1 MILRNG
7 ITWYTREK
15 SRLVH
20 FQVMWLSVLFSETNA
35 NAIAELLY
43 YVPQIYHST
52 FMGFYESVEVWH
64 T

>member
-43 YVPQIYHST
+43 YVPQIYQ
-52 FMGFYESVEVWH
+52 YVAKSVRIWVH
-64 T
+64 IR